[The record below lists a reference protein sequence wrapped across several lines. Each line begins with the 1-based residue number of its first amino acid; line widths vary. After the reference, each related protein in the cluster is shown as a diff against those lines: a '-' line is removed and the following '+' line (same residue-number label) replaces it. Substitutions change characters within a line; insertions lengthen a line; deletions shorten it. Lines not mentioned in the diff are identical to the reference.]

1 MKGYTKLEDI
11 ELLSENALEVS
22 IAGYW
27 DWDMLSNEE
36 YLSPRFKEMFGYLDH
51 EMENKPESWQRIIF
65 KEDLPFVLE
74 DFNKHIES
82 KGEIPFRSVI
92 RYHHKSGRTIWV
104 RCNGKVVEW
113 AKDGSPMRAVG
124 CHIDITEEKE
134 LENKLKKVIAEKDVL
149 LSEVHHRVKNN
160 LQLIQS
166 LARLK
171 QKDNKVDL
179 YQIEDSIRAISS
191 AHEALYKTDRFDKID
206 LKKYLLRV
214 IRPILEAQNI
224 QFEINS
230 GVIEKKI
237 DFLIQI
243 GLIISECVH
252 NSIKHGFS
260 TSTAHKKVAIHIKRF
275 DRQISITY
283 NDNGKGYP
291 TYLLKGKN
299 ELNSSGLVLMDSMAQ
314 QINGKIH
321 LSNSHGAQ
329 IKLLIDSPIDV
340 C

>member
-1 MKGYTKLEDI
+1 MKGYPKLEDK

-22 IAGYW
+22 LAGYW
-27 DWDMLSNEE
+27 DWDILSDEE

-65 KEDLPFVLE
+65 KEDLPLILE

-82 KGEIPFRSVI
+82 RGEIPFRSVI
-92 RYHHKSGRTIWV
+92 RYHHKNGRTIWV
-104 RCNGKVVEW
+104 RCNGKIVEW
-113 AKDGSPMRAVG
+113 AKDGSPLRAVG

-214 IRPILEAQNI
+214 TRPILEVQKI

-230 GVIEKKI
+230 DVIEKKI

-243 GLIISECVH
+243 GLIISECIN
-252 NSIKHGFS
+252 NSIKHGFL
-260 TSTAHKKVAIHIKRF
+260 TSTANKKISIYIKRF

-291 TYLLKGKN
+291 TYLLKGNN
-299 ELNSSGLVLMDSMAQ
+299 ELDSSGLVLMDSMAK

-329 IKLLIDSPIDV
+329 MKLLIDSSIDLG
-340 C
+340 

>member
-1 MKGYTKLEDI
+1 MKGHPKLEDI

-22 IAGYW
+22 LAGYW
-27 DWDMLSNEE
+27 DLDMLSNDE

-65 KEDLPFVLE
+65 KEDLPVVLD

-92 RYHHKSGRTIWV
+92 RYHHKNGRTIWV
-104 RCNGKVVEW
+104 KCNGKIVEW
-113 AKDGSPMRAVG
+113 AKDGSPIRAVG

-171 QKDNKVDL
+171 QKDNKLDL
-179 YQIEDSIRAISS
+179 NEIEDSISAISS

-214 IRPILEAQNI
+214 IQPILEVQKI

-230 GVIEKKI
+230 DVIEKEI

-243 GLIISECVH
+243 GLIVTECVN

-260 TSTAHKKVAIHIKRF
+260 ASTTNKKVSIYIKRF
-275 DRQISITY
+275 DHQVSITY
-283 NDNGKGYP
+283 NDNGQGYP
-291 TYLLKGKN
+291 YYLLKGNSK
-299 ELNSSGLVLMDSMAQ
+299 LNSSGLVLMDSMAQ
-314 QINGKIH
+314 QINGKID
-321 LSNSHGAQ
+321 LTNNHGAQ
-329 IKLLIDSPIDV
+329 MKLLIHSSINV
-340 C
+340 G